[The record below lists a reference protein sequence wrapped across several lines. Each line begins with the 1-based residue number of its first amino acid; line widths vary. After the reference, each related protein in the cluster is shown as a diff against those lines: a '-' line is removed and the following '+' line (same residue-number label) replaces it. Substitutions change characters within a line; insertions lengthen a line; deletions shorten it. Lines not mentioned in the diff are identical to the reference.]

1 MNTVITILF
10 MVVIGSLIGGVTNHL
25 AIKMLFRP
33 HNPVYI
39 WGKRLP
45 FTPGLIPRRRDELAK
60 QLGKT
65 VVKYLL
71 TPDTFRAKFF
81 NATMREKVLEW
92 LGQQTKEKIFTE
104 EKTLQQWLDQAG
116 LSHAPEMIEKKLDDL
131 IVQQVGQVQ
140 NVLATQTV
148 EQLLPASWKERAE
161 SKIPEISRYILNKG
175 DQYFDTVEGE
185 QAIKGLIDGFL
196 SSKGTFGGMIQMFI
210 GDGSSLVP
218 MLQREVKKF
227 LSSDSTFHVLNNL
240 LQKEWDK
247 LQVQTVPQ
255 LLGDLDFTST
265 TERIQK
271 YAREQLA
278 IRDRLDLPLVHYLP
292 DGAKWLQDNVYPK
305 LVETTFTQVENKLED
320 ILSRMDLE
328 NVVREQV
335 DKFPVET
342 LEDLVLGISKREFK
356 MITVLGFVL
365 GGIIGVVQG
374 IIAVAF

>member
-305 LVETTFTQVENKLED
+305 LVETIFTQVENKLED

-356 MITVLGFVL
+356 MITVLGFLL

>member
-227 LSSDSTFHVLNNL
+227 LSLDSTFHVLNNL

-356 MITVLGFVL
+356 MITVLGFLL

>member
-131 IVQQVGQVQ
+131 IVQQVDQVQ
-140 NVLATQTV
+140 NVLAIQTV

-356 MITVLGFVL
+356 MITVLGFLL

>member
-92 LGQQTKEKIFTE
+92 LGQQTTEKIFTE

-131 IVQQVGQVQ
+131 IVQQVDQVQ

-356 MITVLGFVL
+356 MITVLGFLL